1 MELQIVPMT
10 AAHAAAAAALEKVC
24 FQDPWSEGMLLGE
37 LRNPLSLWL
46 TALDGGTV
54 AGYIGSQ
61 SVLDEADVMN
71 LAVSPAYRRQG
82 IGRSLLRELKDAL
95 LAKGVAA
102 LLLEVRPSNEAAF
115 SLYRSE
121 GFVEVGRRKN
131 YYLHPKE
138 DALILRKELKH
149 EHSGL

>member
-1 MELQIVPMT
+1 MELEIVSMT
-10 AAHAAAAAALEKVC
+10 ADHVPAAAELEKIC
-24 FQDPWSEGMLLGE
+24 FHDPWSVQMLLAE
-37 LRNPLSLWL
+37 LENPLSLWL
-46 TALDGGTV
+46 AAVDGGRL

-61 SVLDEADVMN
+61 SVPDEADVMN
-71 LAVSPAYRRQG
+71 LAVDPAYRRRGVGRALMRMLTEVLRDKG
-82 IGRSLLRELKDAL
+82 IT
-95 LAKGVAA
+95 A

-121 GFVEVGRRKN
+121 GFVQVGRRKH

-138 DALILRKELKH
+138 DALILRKELED